1 MNLRDIFKIKPYKLK
16 KDEKQALLI
25 KHLNQLT
32 HHHLK
37 QCNSYNNMMKNKK
50 VNSGDVGKEPQVQ
63 NCSICCHP
71 IDPHY
76 HPITGEVFWIEG
88 HNAQPVNDGRC
99 CSICNDTIV
108 LPERNNRLLT
118 ETKTG
123 G

>member
-1 MNLRDIFKIKPYKLK
+1 MK
-16 KDEKQALLI
+16 
-25 KHLNQLT
+25 
-32 HHHLK
+32 
-37 QCNSYNNMMKNKK
+37 KNKK
-50 VNSGDVGKEPQVQ
+50 VNSGDAGKELQVQ

-108 LPERNNRLLT
+108 LPERNNRLST
-118 ETKTG
+118 ETTTG
-123 G
+123 GLPRLAPTT